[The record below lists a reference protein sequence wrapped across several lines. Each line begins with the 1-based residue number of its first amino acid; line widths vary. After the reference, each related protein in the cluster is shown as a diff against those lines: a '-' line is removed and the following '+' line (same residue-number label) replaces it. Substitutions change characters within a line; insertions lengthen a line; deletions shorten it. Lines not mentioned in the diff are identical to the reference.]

1 MIEVEIKAQISD
13 PQKIRKRFEEQ
24 GGKYIISLS
33 HEDTYYNMPKKLRD
47 FRKTDE
53 ALRIRKS
60 TDYDK
65 QNESKKQTK
74 YYLTY
79 KGAKLDNST
88 KTREEIETLIDD
100 GEKLKKILDN
110 LGFRTVLTIKKER
123 DLYHFDYE
131 GAEIEA
137 LIDYIPIL
145 ESHFIEVEIQAE
157 SSMQIE
163 LSRDLLFDF
172 LRKFQIEKKDS
183 IRKSYLEL
191 ILEKLGSMD

>member
-1 MIEVEIKAQISD
+1 MIEVEIKAQILD
-13 PQKIRKRFEEQ
+13 PQKIKERFEEE
-24 GGKYIISLS
+24 GGKYKISLS

-60 TDYDK
+60 MEYNRK
-65 QNESKKQTK
+65 SKSEKQTH

-88 KTREEIETLIDD
+88 KTREEIETLIED
-100 GEKLKKILDN
+100 GEKLQNILSA
-110 LGFRTVLTIKKER
+110 LGFRKVLTVEKER
-123 DLYHFDYE
+123 DLYHFDYK
-131 GAEIEA
+131 GSEIEA

-145 ESHFIEVEIQAE
+145 EKYFIEVELKAE
-157 SSMQIE
+157 LDTQID
-163 LSRDLLFDF
+163 LSRDLLFNF
-172 LRKFQIEKKDS
+172 LNKFQIRKKDS

-191 ILEKLGSMD
+191 ILELGRMD

>member
-1 MIEVEIKAQISD
+1 MIEVEIKVQISD

-60 TDYDK
+60 TEYDK
-65 QNESKKQTK
+65 QNESKKQTNN
-74 YYLTY
+74 YLTY

-110 LGFRTVLTIKKER
+110 LGFRAVLTIKKER

-157 SSMQIE
+157 SSRQIE

-172 LRKFQIEKKDS
+172 LSKFQIEKKDS

-191 ILEKLGSMD
+191 ILEKLGSMN

>member
-110 LGFRTVLTIKKER
+110 LGFRAVLTIKKER